1 MVIVLVGS
9 RYGGDAV
16 KETFDNINFEK
27 LMSDSFEFDD
37 LINKCSVTQ
46 AEVFKASELNIPIFA
61 FIDQNVWH
69 DHELYSKNKQN
80 VAIINQIHFPSI
92 EKQETAKY
100 IFEFIDFLRKKSTNN
115 AIFTFTKIQDIEET
129 LKKQWAS
136 LFQKLLKEDKE
147 RSAQVKRI
155 DDLTEKFEELRTSLV
170 NTLMNDQ
177 QRAMADAIVRYK
189 DLVNFIQAFAKK
201 MLMN

>member
-92 EKQETAKY
+92 
-100 IFEFIDFLRKKSTNN
+100 
-115 AIFTFTKIQDIEET
+115 
-129 LKKQWAS
+129 
-136 LFQKLLKEDKE
+136 
-147 RSAQVKRI
+147 
-155 DDLTEKFEELRTSLV
+155 
-170 NTLMNDQ
+170 
-177 QRAMADAIVRYK
+177 
-189 DLVNFIQAFAKK
+189 
-201 MLMN
+201 